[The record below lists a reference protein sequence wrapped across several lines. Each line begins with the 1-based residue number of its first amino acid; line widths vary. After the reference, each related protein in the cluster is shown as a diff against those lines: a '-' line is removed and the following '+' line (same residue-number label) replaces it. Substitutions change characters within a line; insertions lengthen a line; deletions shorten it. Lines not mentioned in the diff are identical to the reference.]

1 MERISW
7 STFCKP
13 ACYHSGR
20 RGEGD
25 AEGKGSEA
33 GASQVVETA
42 AVKGQGLRELE
53 EALLLQAE
61 VMELKASRGRP
72 AEGVVLEARLDKG
85 QGPRATLLL
94 RRGTLTPGQVPP
106 VSAPSLR
113 LDTHALS
120 FCVRAC
126 M

>member
-1 MERISW
+1 M
-7 STFCKP
+7 
-13 ACYHSGR
+13 
-20 RGEGD
+20 
-25 AEGKGSEA
+25 
-33 GASQVVETA
+33 VETA